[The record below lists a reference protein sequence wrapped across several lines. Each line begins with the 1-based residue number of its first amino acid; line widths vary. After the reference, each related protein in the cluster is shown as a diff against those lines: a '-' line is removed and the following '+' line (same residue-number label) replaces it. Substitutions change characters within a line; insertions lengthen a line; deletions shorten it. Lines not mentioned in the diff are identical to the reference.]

1 MHKREGRQ
9 IVITSVAIACLV
21 AFVFSAIYYAHRGND
36 GAAVGT
42 ASSSLPNSQTP
53 LTTHN
58 TSPTTSSCPNGEP
71 PMALNI
77 GGNTVEACNQSVDGT
92 VTAVSSTSI
101 TVESSDTN
109 KSQTFTIASSTRIT
123 HQGQTLT
130 ASDIK
135 VGDTVLII
143 PSNTNANEAWYLLV
157 NPTFQGA

>member
-1 MHKREGRQ
+1 
-9 IVITSVAIACLV
+9 
-21 AFVFSAIYYAHRGND
+21 
-36 GAAVGT
+36 
-42 ASSSLPNSQTP
+42 
-53 LTTHN
+53 
-58 TSPTTSSCPNGEP
+58 
-71 PMALNI
+71 MALNI